1 MSLLTDIAFISALR
15 QDVVLLGM
23 LQAGDVYN
31 TSIALPDE
39 NLDNAPLPYIIVSY
53 DGMVND
59 QQTKDDLEGPTD
71 TVDVTIEIAAKTRRD
86 LGIIAARVRKTV
98 HDFFSEKW
106 NGTIDDDLAELIP
119 DDYQLTASGVQ
130 YDSLKPCYWQTL
142 GYQCDT
148 KNDNYGSD

>member
-1 MSLLTDIAFISALR
+1 MSLLTDIAFISALQ
-15 QDVVLLGM
+15 QDEVLLGM

-71 TVDVTIEIAAKTRRD
+71 TVDVTIEIAAKTRRE

-98 HDFFSEKW
+98 HDFFSQKW
-106 NGTIDDDLAELIP
+106 DGTIDDDLAELIP